1 LHERFVASAVSN
13 VIGQGQDVIQ
23 FGRVGSVGF
32 RPRKRLA
39 EEQIGMVSAVV
50 LLKTHRGLI
59 NEVATQ
65 LAELDGISEVFSVGG
80 RYDLVA
86 ILRVRDN
93 EAMADLVTEHML
105 KVDGIAESETLLAF
119 RAFSRHDLE
128 SMFSLG
134 LDE

>member
-1 LHERFVASAVSN
+1 
-13 VIGQGQDVIQ
+13 
-23 FGRVGSVGF
+23 
-32 RPRKRLA
+32 
-39 EEQIGMVSAVV
+39 MVSAVV
-50 LLKTHRGLI
+50 LLKTQRGLI

-65 LAELDGISEVFSVGG
+65 LAELEGISEVYSVGG

-93 EAMADLVTEHML
+93 DAMAALVTEHML
-105 KVDGIAESETLLAF
+105 KVNGIAESETLLAF

-134 LDE
+134 LDEA

>member
-1 LHERFVASAVSN
+1 
-13 VIGQGQDVIQ
+13 
-23 FGRVGSVGF
+23 
-32 RPRKRLA
+32 
-39 EEQIGMVSAVV
+39 MVSAVV

-59 NEVATQ
+59 NEVAAQ
-65 LAELDGISEVFSVGG
+65 LAELNGISEVCSVGG

>member
-1 LHERFVASAVSN
+1 
-13 VIGQGQDVIQ
+13 
-23 FGRVGSVGF
+23 
-32 RPRKRLA
+32 
-39 EEQIGMVSAVV
+39 MVSAVV

-59 NEVATQ
+59 NEVAAQ
-65 LAELDGISEVFSVGG
+65 LAELNGISEVFSVGG
-80 RYDLVA
+80 RYDRVA

>member
-1 LHERFVASAVSN
+1 
-13 VIGQGQDVIQ
+13 
-23 FGRVGSVGF
+23 
-32 RPRKRLA
+32 
-39 EEQIGMVSAVV
+39 MVSAVV

-59 NEVATQ
+59 NEVAAQ
-65 LAELDGISEVFSVGG
+65 LAELNGISEVFSVGG

-93 EAMADLVTEHML
+93 ETMADLVTEHML